1 MYQLVQGGQIRIGM
15 NVKCA
20 TPIDLGDLSGDRRL
34 TYCSL
39 RAVAVH
45 PQRRI
50 LRHDSLKC
58 LGEAVSPIAMVELV
72 LSAAIPSQ
80 LCRVSNPYRSQL
92 LCAVE
97 RFPAS
102 TILYSSVEA
111 PE

>member
-1 MYQLVQGGQIRIGM
+1 
-15 NVKCA
+15 
-20 TPIDLGDLSGDRRL
+20 
-34 TYCSL
+34 
-39 RAVAVH
+39 
-45 PQRRI
+45 
-50 LRHDSLKC
+50 
-58 LGEAVSPIAMVELV
+58 VSPIAMVELV